1 MSPTLR
7 TDAVAAPDSLAAD
20 VRRFLT
26 STPRQLPSRALYDTL
41 GSALFDAICHLP
53 WYPITRAERRLIAG
67 RRQEILAAAGM
78 CERLIELGCGNGEK
92 LDLLL
97 GSDRERTDG
106 IPQRIDLVDVSASA
120 LAAASRL
127 ISEDRNVVVG
137 THQQRYEEGIRAATR
152 LRAPGER
159 IGVLFLGSNIGN
171 FDPPGARAFLTTV
184 RETLR
189 AGDSLVI
196 GADLIKPERE
206 LLLAYDDPLG
216 VTAAFNKNLLVRLNR
231 EMGATFDVTAFDHRA
246 IWNAEQSRVEMH
258 LVSRA
263 RQRVDVPAAGLS
275 LDLAKGDAIWT
286 ESSYKYEI
294 ATFETMLR
302 RAGFEPARHWVEREG
317 QFVLVVA
324 RVAEKGVGSNSN

>member
-1 MSPTLR
+1 MSTILR
-7 TDAVAAPDSLAAD
+7 PDTVAASDSLAAD
-20 VRRFLT
+20 VRRYLT

-53 WYPITRAERRLIAG
+53 WYPITRAERRLIAA
-67 RRQEILAAAGM
+67 RRLDILATAGM

-97 GSDRERTDG
+97 GSDREAAEGLPD
-106 IPQRIDLVDVSASA
+106 RIDLVDVSASA

-127 ISEDRNVVVG
+127 LSEDRDVVVV

-152 LRAPGER
+152 SRAPGER

-184 RETLR
+184 RESLGS
-189 AGDSLVI
+189 GDSLVI
-196 GADLIKPERE
+196 GADLIKPERQ

-216 VTAAFNKNLLVRLNR
+216 VTAAFDKNLLVRLNR

-246 IWNAEQSRVEMH
+246 IWNAEQARVEMH

-263 RQRVDVPAAGLS
+263 RQRVDIPAAGLS
-275 LDLAKGDAIWT
+275 LELEKGEPIWT

-302 RAGFEPARHWVEREG
+302 RAGFAPARHWVEPEG
-317 QFVLVVA
+317 QFLLVVA